1 MNGGEVVAQ
10 RNVERLHE
18 GILDE
23 LLAAYPAVYK
33 AIISS
38 TRGDAEQVAERV
50 RQKVHYCLEFTSQV
64 RVPVANAYLTP
75 ATLGRDRLAA
85 AVGAATLYP
94 SRNVLIVDFGTALTF
109 DLVTSDNTYR
119 GGFISPGVRSRFR
132 SLHDYTAKLPLCDA
146 SEEELPLGVTT
157 ETSIVQGVM
166 SGVTYEIEGHIAR
179 LSARYDDLCIIFT
192 GGEAK
197 YFVKRIKNT
206 IFANCNLVFYGL
218 NRILEYHT
226 DEENPD

>member
-1 MNGGEVVAQ
+1 MDDGEVVAQ

-18 GILDE
+18 GMLDE
-23 LLAAYPAVYK
+23 LLAAWPTVDQ
-33 AIISS
+33 AIVSS
-38 TRGDAEQVAERV
+38 TRGDAEEVADSV

-146 SEEELPLGVTT
+146 SEEELPFGVTT